1 MLALKYGFTRTL
13 PAASHAAARR
23 RFEDA
28 LMLEGFL
35 ILAVLPVQAVI
46 KSGLRPDH
54 PEDVTMGAS
63 LPALVHGLLLSDPA
77 HGLLVPVHMAI
88 SECGRDALVS
98 ILDPALSPRETD
110 DPLASP
116 VHASAARER
125 MQRALANA

>member
-35 ILAVLPVQAVI
+35 ILAILPVQAVI

-63 LPALVHGLLLSDPA
+63 LAALVHGLLLSDPA
-77 HGLLVPVHMAI
+77 LGLVVPIHMTI
-88 SECGRDALVS
+88 SECGSDVLVS
-98 ILDPALSPRETD
+98 ILEPAVGVPEAGDPV
-110 DPLASP
+110 ASP
-116 VHASAARER
+116 IAVDAARER
-125 MQRALANA
+125 MRRALANA